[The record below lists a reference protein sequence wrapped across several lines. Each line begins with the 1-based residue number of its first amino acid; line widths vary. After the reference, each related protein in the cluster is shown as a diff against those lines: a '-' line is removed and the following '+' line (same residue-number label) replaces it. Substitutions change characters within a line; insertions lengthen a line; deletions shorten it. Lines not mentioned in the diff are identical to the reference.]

1 MINGQ
6 VRAIFV
12 KCAKT
17 LGEVVVVGEV
27 GEVGNPSFYCLD
39 WARVVRQKVTF
50 WLKQDFTRVTFWLK
64 QGLTT
69 NSDIYMSNHSITNT
83 LFISSKSKGL

>member
-17 LGEVVVVGEV
+17 LGVEVEV
-27 GEVGNPSFYCLD
+27 VGNPSFYCLD
-39 WARVVRQKVTF
+39 DKQVTF
-50 WLKQDFTRVTFWLK
+50 TIHLRK
-64 QGLTT
+64 T
-69 NSDIYMSNHSITNT
+69 NPYGSVYYI
-83 LFISSKSKGL
+83 